1 MSSSSRPKPGGGTPP
16 PITTG
21 NFVSWS
27 GGRGRVDMVVSNGK
41 VPGVDSDVEGSKKT
55 PAARVVVYEKD
66 GDNWKATGKRIAAST
81 HTLKRIAP
89 LTGGKSSPADSA
101 TALVTLLAQHE
112 DRISYDQLD
121 DSARVTGAAVKTV
134 YERGLKAYPEGKSA
148 LTREEWAEGRVGCFL
163 AVAAGDE
170 VPGYTRDL
178 ALLPKSHPLHPETVR
193 QTARKDGADGG
204 MMRVKQVDLAEYEA
218 LLAE

>member
-1 MSSSSRPKPGGGTPP
+1 MSSSRPKPGDGTPP

-27 GGRGRVDMVVSNGK
+27 GGRGKVDMVVSNGK

-55 PAARVVVYEKD
+55 PAARVIVYEKD
-66 GDNWKATGKRIAAST
+66 GDTWKATGKRIAAST

-101 TALVTLLAQHE
+101 TALVAMMAQHE
-112 DRISYDQLD
+112 DRIEYDQLGE
-121 DSARVTGAAVKTV
+121 SARVSGAAVKVV
-134 YERGLKAYPEGKSA
+134 YERGLKAYPEGKA
-148 LTREEWAEGRVGCFL
+148 TLTREQWAEERVGWFL

-178 ALLPKSHPLHPETVR
+178 ALLPKSHPKHPDSTYTPAPEPSAEGEPV
-193 QTARKDGADGG
+193 K
-204 MMRVKQVDLAEYEA
+204 VKQADLSEFEAILAE
-218 LLAE
+218 

>member
-1 MSSSSRPKPGGGTPP
+1 VSSSRPKPGDGTPP

-27 GGRGRVDMVVSNGK
+27 GGKGRVDMVVSNGK

-66 GDNWKATGKRIAAST
+66 GDTWKATSKRIAAST

-89 LTGGKSSPADSA
+89 LTGGKSAPGGAA
-101 TALVTLLAQHE
+101 TALVELMARHE
-112 DRISYDQLD
+112 ERITYDQLD

-134 YERGLKAYPEGKSA
+134 YERGLKAYPGSSTV
-148 LTREEWAEGRVGCFL
+148 LSREEWAEGRVAAFL

-170 VPGYTRDL
+170 VPGYNRDL
-178 ALLPKSHPLHPETVR
+178 ALLPKSHPKHPEHVGTEP
-193 QTARKDGADGG
+193 QADD
-204 MMRVKQVDLAEYEA
+204 MVRVKQADLSGFEA